1 MWAGVPQA
9 RAFMWGGPREGQRS
23 RWSSGKQEDTME
35 LAGGEAVVPQEEL
48 LPGIES
54 KLRH

>member
-9 RAFMWGGPREGQRS
+9 RAFMRGGPREGQRS